1 MSPRVSLLALFACVG
16 VTVLLFSLARLDLSR
31 VPTGSSQLELR
42 HSYSDSSS
50 TKHSSG
56 PELLA
61 FIGVQVKHKA
71 VPLSWKGYFSIMLVF
86 SACWLNIHSVAL
98 QTGFTTSTEAKYNYK
113 ARREALRHT
122 WFPDSQ
128 EGLDR
133 SSLRHLY
140 TCFTTPAKSCLTC
153 LSHKLQ
159 RFILKSDSRLTTDTN
174 MVMRFVIG
182 QTSDPAQEAE
192 LVAESSQYGGFM
204 RLHLQ
209 VHLSAY
215 VFFCSGFNMSMH
227 VLLP

>member
-1 MSPRVSLLALFACVG
+1 
-16 VTVLLFSLARLDLSR
+16 
-31 VPTGSSQLELR
+31 
-42 HSYSDSSS
+42 
-50 TKHSSG
+50 
-56 PELLA
+56 
-61 FIGVQVKHKA
+61 
-71 VPLSWKGYFSIMLVF
+71 MLVF

-113 ARREALRHT
+113 ARREALRCT

-133 SSLRHLY
+133 SSLCHLY
-140 TCFTTPAKSCLTC
+140 THFTRSAKSCLPC
-153 LSHKLQ
+153 LPHKLH
-159 RFILKSDSRLTTDTN
+159 RFILESDSRLETETN

-209 VHLSAY
+209 VHLLACVSSAAASI
-215 VFFCSGFNMSMH
+215 CSCMWLCLRIAEASIAAADVKH
-227 VLLP
+227 HCRCR